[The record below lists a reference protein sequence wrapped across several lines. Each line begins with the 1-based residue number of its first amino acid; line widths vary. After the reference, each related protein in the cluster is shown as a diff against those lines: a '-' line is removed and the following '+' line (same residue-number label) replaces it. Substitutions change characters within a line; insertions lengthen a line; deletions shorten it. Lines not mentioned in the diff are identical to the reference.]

1 MSFTTRKSLLAKV
14 GAGDEVSWGEF
25 YAAYQPLVLLCGK
38 DCGLMEHE
46 KDELVQQVMCEIFRK
61 NIVGKYDPDHVPESV
76 AFQYDPSKGRF
87 RHYMRQLIRN
97 QARKILRKR
106 AALPSIDDDDAPVP
120 GMPADNVWD
129 SVWDREWY
137 KHILCMALPEL
148 RNRVQPETY
157 AAFEMYAVQ
166 GRPVKEVAAFLD
178 LSVSSVYTAKS
189 RCIAALK
196 EIIKDL
202 EEK

>member
-25 YAAYQPLVLLCGK
+25 YAAYKPLVLLCGK
-38 DCGLMEHE
+38 DCGLTEHE
-46 KDELVQQVMCEIFRK
+46 KDELVQQVMCEIFQK
-61 NIVGKYDPDHVPESV
+61 NIVGKYDPDNVPENV
-76 AFQYDPSKGRF
+76 AFQFTPGKGRF
-87 RHYMRQLIRN
+87 RHYMRKIVRN
-97 QARKILRKR
+97 QAFKILKR
-106 AALPSIDDDDAPVP
+106 RSPHRSIDDDAPVP